1 MSALFGV
8 AGNSDTYTNTV
19 SKSSAKA
26 PAWLRSIGLD
36 AYEYQCGKGV
46 HVGEKTAREIG
57 GNAAAAGIMLSLH
70 APYFINLANPD
81 PESLRKTVGYITAAC
96 QVADWMSAG
105 RVVIHT
111 GALMKRTR
119 REALDIASRSL
130 KAVIAACDDAGFGH
144 IALCPETMGK
154 INQLGDLTEVLE
166 LCQVDER
173 LVPCVD
179 FGHLYARSLGAL
191 DGADAC
197 KAMLDEMADALG
209 EERASR
215 FHSHFSKIAFTPKG
229 GEQKHLRFSDEGWG
243 PEFRPLAEEIARRGW
258 SPTFICESSG
268 TQSEDALTM
277 KTIYQEVS
285 RP

>member
-8 AGNSDTYTNTV
+8 AGNSETFTQTV
-19 SKSSAKA
+19 SKASADA

-46 HVGEKTAREIG
+46 RVGEATARQIG
-57 GNAAAAGIMLSLH
+57 QNAAQAGILLSVH
-70 APYFINLANPD
+70 APYFISLANPD
-81 PESLRKTVGYITAAC
+81 PESVQKSIGYVTASCRA
-96 QVADWMSAG
+96 ARWMGAR
-105 RVVIHT
+105 RVVVHS

-119 REALDIASRSL
+119 REALEIAKENLRAILS
-130 KAVIAACDDAGFGH
+130 ACDELGYGD
-144 IALCPETMGK
+144 ITLCPETMGK

-166 LCQVDER
+166 LCGVDER

-179 FGHLYARSLGAL
+179 FGHLYARSLGEL
-191 DGADAC
+191 TGVEAC
-197 KAMLDEMADALG
+197 ETMLDEMASALG

-229 GEQKHLRFSDEGWG
+229 GEQKHLRFSDAGWG
-243 PEFRPLAEEIARRGW
+243 PDFRPLAEAIARRGW
-258 SPTFICESSG
+258 RPTFICESSG

-277 KTIYQEVS
+277 KAIYQEVLDL
-285 RP
+285 

>member
-1 MSALFGV
+1 MSVLFGV
-8 AGNSDTYTNTV
+8 AGNSDTFTETV
-19 SKSSAKA
+19 SKASADA
-26 PAWLRSIGLD
+26 PAWLHAIGLD

-46 HVGEKTAREIG
+46 RVGEATARQIG
-57 GNAAAAGIMLSLH
+57 KNAAQAGIRLSLH
-70 APYFINLANPD
+70 APYFISLANPD
-81 PESLRKTVGYITAAC
+81 PETVKKSIGYVTASCRAS
-96 QVADWMSAG
+96 QWMGAD
-105 RVVIHT
+105 RVILHS

-119 REALDIASRSL
+119 REALDIAKANL
-130 KAVIAACDDAGFGH
+130 KAILAACAEQGFEDVT
-144 IALCPETMGK
+144 LCPETMGK

-285 RP
+285 RS

>member
-8 AGNSDTYTNTV
+8 AGNSETFTQTV
-19 SKSSAKA
+19 SKASADA

-46 HVGEKTAREIG
+46 RVGEATARQIG
-57 GNAAAAGIMLSLH
+57 QNAAQAGILLSVH
-70 APYFINLANPD
+70 APYFISLANPD
-81 PESLRKTVGYITAAC
+81 PESVQKSIGYVTASCRA
-96 QVADWMSAG
+96 ARWMGAR
-105 RVVIHT
+105 RVVVHS

-119 REALDIASRSL
+119 REALEIAKENLQTILS
-130 KAVIAACDDAGFGH
+130 ACDELGYGD
-144 IALCPETMGK
+144 ITLCPETMGK

-166 LCQVDER
+166 LCGVDER

-179 FGHLYARSLGAL
+179 FGHLYARSLGEL
-191 DGADAC
+191 TGAEAC
-197 KAMLDEMADALG
+197 ETMLDEMASALG

-229 GEQKHLRFSDEGWG
+229 GEQKHLRFSDAGWG
-243 PEFRPLAEEIARRGW
+243 PDFRPLAEAIARRGW
-258 SPTFICESSG
+258 RPTFICESSG

-277 KTIYQEVS
+277 KAIYQEVLDL
-285 RP
+285 